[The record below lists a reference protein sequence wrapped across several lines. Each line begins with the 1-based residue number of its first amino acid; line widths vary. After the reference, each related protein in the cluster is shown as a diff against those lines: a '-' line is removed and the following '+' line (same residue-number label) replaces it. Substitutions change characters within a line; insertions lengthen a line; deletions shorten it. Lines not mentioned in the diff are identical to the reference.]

1 MKLKQYREK
10 NPLLTQ
16 KKLADALGV
25 SRSTVAMW
33 ENEKNEPDNIM
44 LARIAEYFHIT
55 TDELLGLSSEKQA
68 DIPPVSVLDKKKQLI
83 ATKVGAMDDS
93 QASLVLAYIDGIID
107 ESKKYTNK

>member
-1 MKLKQYREK
+1 MNLKKYRLK
-10 NPLLTQ
+10 ANHLTQ
-16 KKLADALGV
+16 QKLADVLGV

-33 ENEKNEPDNIM
+33 ENGKNEPDNIM

-55 TDELLGLSSEKQA
+55 TDELLGLSSEEQT
-68 DIPPVSVLDKKKQLI
+68 DIPPVSILDKKKQLI

-107 ESKKYTNK
+107 ESKKHNDQ